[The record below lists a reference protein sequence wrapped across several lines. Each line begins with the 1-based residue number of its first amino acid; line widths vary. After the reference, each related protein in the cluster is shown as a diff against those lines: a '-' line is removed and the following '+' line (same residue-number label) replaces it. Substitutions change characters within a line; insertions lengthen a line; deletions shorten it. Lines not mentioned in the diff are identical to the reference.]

1 MNNYLPNNPVFESLR
16 ESARNFK
23 PLNEFNIHEQGEV
36 GSGIDAKEVQ
46 EYYKMIQDQIVTQV
60 SNWALLFPFRATM
73 LTIVKNLKPELDKQG
88 KSATLKD
95 TVDSF
100 KLMWK
105 SIGTT
110 AATDKDFQ
118 LISNVYDKANE
129 GFNKLI
135 LAYEAL
141 RKLGGAKL
149 DDPAL
154 VKYSNELL
162 IANVAQFNATIKGI
176 EQELSSVAASAK
188 K

>member
-23 PLNEFNIHEQGEV
+23 PLNEFNIQEQGEV

-46 EYYKMIQDQIVTQV
+46 EYYKMIQDQIVKQ
-60 SNWALLFPFRATM
+60 SMEWALKFPFRATM
-73 LTIVKNLKPELDKQG
+73 LAIVKKIKPELEKQG

-95 TVDSF
+95 TIESF
-100 KLMWK
+100 KLIWR

-110 AATDKDFQ
+110 AATDKDFK
-118 LISNVYDKANE
+118 LVSNVYDKADE

-149 DDPAL
+149 DDPEL
-154 VKYSNELL
+154 VKYSNTLL
-162 IANVAQFNATIKGI
+162 IDNVAQFNATIKSI
-176 EQELSSVAASAK
+176 EAELNTVASSIK